1 MATSP
6 KYLEVIEKALRD
18 PAYLDDLIRDLKKG
32 KKIPGLPKYEAK
44 YLLDKLTNASDVN
57 GELLVLFAGELIAW
71 AHTKG
76 SSGTTGQQG
85 NVTYS
90 ASIQKPPPPPWP
102 I

>member
-6 KYLEVIEKALRD
+6 AYLEVIEKALKN

-32 KKIPGLPKYEAK
+32 KKIHGLPKYQAK
-44 YLLDKLTNASDVN
+44 FLLDKLTHASDVN
-57 GELLVLFAGELIAW
+57 GELLVLFAEALIDW
-71 AHTKG
+71 ANG
-76 SSGTTGQQG
+76 SKSTGASGGQG

-90 ASIQKPPPPPWP
+90 ASIQKPPLPPWP